1 MAKPTPNE
9 IPANEWIRPSTW
21 SLIDKKASLSREG
34 RLHQRVRRKLV
45 REIKGSLKDDR
56 RHRTK
61 AVGEKIVGLLDA
73 GELAEAWGT
82 LKGWYTAASER
93 SPNPCYAYLAKQT
106 AKREGFV
113 REGGPSGQTDPDQ
126 RRSEGGTGCLP

>member
-1 MAKPTPNE
+1 MHQELADTVERPTPKTLK
-9 IPANEWIRPSTW
+9 ANGWIRPSTW
-21 SLIDKKASLSREG
+21 SLIDRKAGLEREG

-56 RHRTK
+56 RHQTK

-73 GELAEAWGT
+73 GKLAEAWGT

-93 SPNPCYAYLAKQT
+93 VLKP
-106 AKREGFV
+106 
-113 REGGPSGQTDPDQ
+113 
-126 RRSEGGTGCLP
+126 